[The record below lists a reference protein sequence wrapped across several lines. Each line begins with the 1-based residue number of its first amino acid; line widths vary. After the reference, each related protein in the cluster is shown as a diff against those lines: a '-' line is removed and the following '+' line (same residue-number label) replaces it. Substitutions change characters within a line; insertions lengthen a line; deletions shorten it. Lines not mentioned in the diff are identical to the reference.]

1 MSQVLRMS
9 KIPNMSRYKYN
20 NIIIEINVMSEI
32 LSARFA
38 HPGTPQL
45 TILHISQELE
55 HSNNES

>member
-20 NIIIEINVMSEI
+20 KIIIEINVMSEI

-38 HPGTPQL
+38 HPGTLQL
-45 TILHISQELE
+45 TILHI
-55 HSNNES
+55 